1 MTTSQRALTGAVST
15 VSGAELE
22 RHPVANLSQTFAGR
36 LAGLTTQETFSELS
50 RAQTDLFIRGLSSA
64 RKGDPLVIID
74 GIPTS
79 YNSNQSLEYISPNEI
94 ESISVLKDASTQAIY
109 GMQGANGVIVVRTKR
124 GRKGPV
130 DVQVRLDQ
138 SLQQVTTQPLM
149 YASAE
154 YAEMMNQAGIND
166 GLGAYSQFSEEAIEN
181 FQSGAQPERYPNQN
195 WYNRYMKNLASMQ
208 RVGVNVNGG
217 NDKITY
223 FSNVNFM
230 HQGGYF
236 NTESTDYDAN
246 PKNVWVNYRSNVDVQ
261 FNKYLSGFLRLR

>member
-1 MTTSQRALTGAVST
+1 M
-15 VSGAELE
+15 
-22 RHPVANLSQTFAGR
+22 
-36 LAGLTTQETFSELS
+36 
-50 RAQTDLFIRGLSSA
+50 
-64 RKGDPLVIID
+64 IID

-138 SLQQVTTQPLM
+138 SLQQVTTKPLM

-154 YAEMMNQAGIND
+154 YAEMMNQAGVND

-181 FQSGAQPERYPNQN
+181 FRSGVQSELYPNQN
-195 WYNRYMKNLASMQ
+195 WYDRYMKNLASMQ

-230 HQGGYF
+230 HQGG
-236 NTESTDYDAN
+236 
-246 PKNVWVNYRSNVDVQ
+246 
-261 FNKYLSGFLRLR
+261 